1 MAQSQ
6 SNPLNVNIAS
16 DSNYQLSCVANGQS
30 HQRITIT
37 QNGRILATFSGS
49 GDGTQMRQQDGST
62 TCSGATR
69 QSTQF
74 TLLFQHSNNG
84 PNGPFQNSTINV
96 DSTAGIVT
104 TIGSE
109 DSKSD
114 NLNGTVLTLVVTSVA
129 AVGAGH

>member
-1 MAQSQ
+1 MSR
-6 SNPLNVNIAS
+6 SNPLNIKVDS

-30 HQRITIT
+30 HQRVTIT
-37 QNGRILATFSGS
+37 QNGKTLATFSGS
-49 GDGTQMRQQDGST
+49 GDGTQMKQQDGST

-69 QSTQF
+69 QATQLA
-74 TLLFQHSNNG
+74 LLFQHSNSG
-84 PNGPFQNSTINV
+84 LNGPFQNSNINL

-109 DSKSD
+109 DSSSN